1 VADALQKDAP
11 PADAAPKIG
20 HHGLP
25 LGSPCA
31 NCATPLRGEW
41 CYVCGQ
47 KGEAYHR
54 SIWHLF
60 VESLEGLTH
69 ADGRIWRTLGRLI
82 VKPGK
87 FTRDYL
93 DGHRAPQIPPFRMF
107 LVVLLAVFFTGA
119 WNFQAN
125 HVNIRF
131 APADSFIARDSADR
145 AAFKEAFDALK
156 TKPSAR
162 GMVERGEHAIQDPRD
177 LLAAMEHW
185 SHQFAI
191 LMLPIAAL
199 LLTVLFPFKR
209 GVYVFDHLVFS
220 MHSLAFQ
227 GLLLSVVFLVGIW
240 DGVAALLLLL
250 APVHLFVHMRGTY
263 RSGVLSTLVRMFLLF
278 VGSLSAFVVL
288 MLALV
293 FVGLATAH

>member
-1 VADALQKDAP
+1 VSETLQ
-11 PADAAPKIG
+11 DAAPAIA

-25 LGSPCA
+25 LGAPCA

-41 CYVCGQ
+41 CYFCGQ
-47 KGEAYHR
+47 KGEEYHR

-82 VKPGK
+82 VKPGQL
-87 FTRDYL
+87 TRDYL

-131 APADSFIARDSADR
+131 APADSFIARDPSDR
-145 AAFKEAFDALK
+145 AAFKEALDALK
-156 TKPSAR
+156 AKPSAR
-162 GMVERGEHAIQDPRD
+162 WMVERGEHAVQDPRA
-177 LLAAMEHW
+177 LLTAMEHW

-199 LLTVLFPFKR
+199 LLSVLFAFRR

-220 MHSLAFQ
+220 MHSLSFQ
-227 GLLLSVVFLVGIW
+227 GLLLSGVFLA
-240 DGVAALLLLL
+240 GVWLSGAALLLLL

-263 RSGVLSTLVRMFLLF
+263 RISTIGTLIRMSLLF

-288 MLALV
+288 MMALV